1 MYLYFLS
8 FPILSMSVDTSS
20 FIIAN
25 LVCLYLDP
33 RSEHAGEEGEGLRAL
48 WCCSILYFCVWKSV
62 G

>member
-8 FPILSMSVDTSS
+8 FPILSMSVDMSS

-33 RSEHAGEEGEGLRAL
+33 RSEHAGEGGEGLRAL
-48 WCCSILYFCVWKSV
+48 WCCSR
-62 G
+62 